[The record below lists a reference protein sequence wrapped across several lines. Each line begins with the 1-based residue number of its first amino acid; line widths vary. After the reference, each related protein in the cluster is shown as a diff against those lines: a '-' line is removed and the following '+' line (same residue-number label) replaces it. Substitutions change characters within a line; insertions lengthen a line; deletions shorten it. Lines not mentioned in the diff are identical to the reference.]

1 MNKQYVEAL
10 LENNFI
16 EFNTIGF
23 FQDIFKTDYVWKILD
38 FEYIPHNN
46 FWKKHQMNNE
56 IKFVMNEINNNKI
69 ENPLVIS
76 WKNLIYILKS
86 SAQIINT
93 FIYVFENNSELL
105 EFEIGDGGWVA
116 ITTSNE
122 YIIEKFNYW
131 VDEMKSRS
139 GV

>member
-1 MNKQYVEAL
+1 
-10 LENNFI
+10 
-16 EFNTIGF
+16 
-23 FQDIFKTDYVWKILD
+23 
-38 FEYIPHNN
+38 
-46 FWKKHQMNNE
+46 MNNE
-56 IKFVMNEINNNKI
+56 IEFIMNEINSNKI
-69 ENPLVIS
+69 KNPLVIS
-76 WKNLIYILKS
+76 WENLIYILKS